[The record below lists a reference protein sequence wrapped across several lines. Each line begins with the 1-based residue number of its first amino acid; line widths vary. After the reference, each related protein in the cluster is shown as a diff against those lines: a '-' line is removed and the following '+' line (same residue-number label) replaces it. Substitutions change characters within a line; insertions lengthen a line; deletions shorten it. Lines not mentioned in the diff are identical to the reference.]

1 MLSQKESK
9 LCSWEEKREE
19 ERDKNQVKEE
29 PNFQF
34 TSDVCPSILFSIDSF
49 VILFERHVFYSFLLS
64 IVLVLLFSFLS
75 LRCSLTLSFSFWVRN
90 KRQER
95 RGRKK
100 IWEEM
105 YSTSSAVLFILS
117 VFRSI
122 ALRWS
127 SQSASSLKVE
137 KKIEMTNTIRKLQ
150 SKRTEAERVHEWT
163 RCLLMTSSQLKTRQ
177 EGLSKDEE
185 RFKHEKE
192 EVRNKKSK
200 IPHEII
206 SLDITLFFSSNLFVV
221 NVCLCKNC
229 WRLLP
234 FMTCTTSSQRSS
246 SFKGKGVSWLERTKD
261 LLLPL

>member
-1 MLSQKESK
+1 
-9 LCSWEEKREE
+9 
-19 ERDKNQVKEE
+19 
-29 PNFQF
+29 
-34 TSDVCPSILFSIDSF
+34 
-49 VILFERHVFYSFLLS
+49 
-64 IVLVLLFSFLS
+64 
-75 LRCSLTLSFSFWVRN
+75 
-90 KRQER
+90 
-95 RGRKK
+95 
-100 IWEEM
+100 M

-150 SKRTEAERVHEWT
+150 SKRTEAEREREFMNEQGVFSWHPHNSREDK
-163 RCLLMTSSQLKTRQ
+163 R
-177 EGLSKDEE
+177 GSKDEE
-185 RFKHEKE
+185 RFRHEKE

-221 NVCLCKNC
+221 NVCLCKSC

-246 SFKGKGVSWLERTKD
+246 SFEGKGVFWIERTKD